1 MYSRV
6 SGAVLNQEAII
17 EKLKE
22 CLDPELGINIVD
34 LGLVYSINIEDSNVG
49 VQMTLTTP
57 GCPLD
62 SYFVKDVTSKLKTI
76 KGVKD
81 VMVEMTFDPPWSPS
95 KMTEESKDL
104 LGFVN

>member
-1 MYSRV
+1 MV
-6 SGAVLNQEAII
+6 TQEAII
-17 EKLKE
+17 EKLRE

-34 LGLVYSINIEDSNVG
+34 LGLVYSINIDDSNIG

-62 SYFVKDVTSKLKTI
+62 SYFVKDITTKLKTL

-81 VMVEMTFDPPWSPS
+81 VFVELTFDPPWNPA
-95 KMTEESKDL
+95 KMSDETRDI

>member
-1 MYSRV
+1 MLS
-6 SGAVLNQEAII
+6 QETII
-17 EKLKE
+17 EKLRE

-34 LGLVYSINIEDSNVG
+34 LGLVYSINIEDSNIG

-81 VMVEMTFDPPWSPS
+81 VMVEMTFDPPWNPS